1 MDVSDGEQDK
11 ALMKLNE
18 DELREM
24 QKVNSIQC
32 IQ

>member
-1 MDVSDGEQDK
+1 MDVSDGEQDE